1 MPACHDRR
9 ERPSPTWIGR
19 VQRLAQIFQSYK
31 IPVIRIKNTDLDQAV
46 EIFARLNSRGQRMSA
61 DQIVSALVYAESGD
75 KIFDLSRHI
84 DDLHRDLLTSDF
96 GDVDR
101 TTVLRLLLACLDEDV
116 YRTDWTKISRD
127 KRPDVAA
134 RLATEGSTIREAL
147 VRAVAFLRDCGVY
160 HERLLPYAMQL
171 VVLTGFF
178 YHCPSPTEAQRRSY
192 DGGSGYRRSRAGE
205 AAEIRPALAAR
216 EGVFLVRRAGSGS
229 TYP

>member
-178 YHCPSPTEAQRRSY
+178 YHCPSPTEAQRRFVRRWLWVSSFTGWGGGGNPSRV
-192 DGGSGYRRSRAGE
+192 GGS
-205 AAEIRPALAAR
+205 
-216 EGVFLVRRAGSGS
+216 
-229 TYP
+229 